1 MNLDNI
7 ELPLLLE
14 AIYQR
19 YRYDFRS
26 YSDASLKRRLHL
38 ALNQLQCESISILQD
53 RVLRDP
59 EFFLKLL
66 QYMTVSTS
74 EMFRDPLYFSELR
87 QSVIPTLRTF
97 PSLKIWIAGCSTG
110 EEVYSLSILLAEE
123 ELLERS
129 LIYATDINPSSLEK
143 AEKGIYSAEFIPE
156 MTKNYGL
163 GGGKQKLSDYY
174 EKRNDKIIFDP
185 ELRSNVLFADHSL
198 TTDFTFSEVHFVSCR
213 NVMIYFDKIFQD
225 RTIDLFFE
233 SLVYQGFLGLGA
245 KESLRFSN
253 HESDFQVVSS
263 EAKIYQKKFEVA
275 QRRNVL

>member
-26 YSDASLKRRLHL
+26 YSDASLKRRLRL
-38 ALNQLQCESISILQD
+38 ALNQLQCDSISILQD

-74 EMFRDPLYFSELR
+74 EMFRDPHYFLTLR
-87 QSVIPTLRTF
+87 QLVIPTLRTF

-123 ELLERS
+123 GLLERS

-143 AEKGIYSAEFIPE
+143 AEKGIFHSEFISE
-156 MTKNYGL
+156 MTRNYEL
-163 GGGKQKLSDYY
+163 GGGKKSLSDYY
-174 EKRNDKIIFDP
+174 EQSGEKIIFDSS
-185 ELRSNVLFADHSL
+185 LRNNVLFADHSL

-233 SLVYQGFLGLGA
+233 SLVFQGYLGLGS
-245 KESLRFSN
+245 KETLRFSK